1 MADETV
7 HGLQRNQEAM
17 QARES
22 TALLNEDAA
31 AICSG
36 FRAHTA
42 QLYALLQ
49 NNTLQAPHRVP
60 HLRQLLLRLNF
71 NHFMEREAAEHVQ
84 VAGGP
89 DEHKPDILV
98 VAE

>member
-1 MADETV
+1 M
-7 HGLQRNQEAM
+7 HGLQRNQEAV

-22 TALLNEDAA
+22 TAVVDEEAA
-31 AICSG
+31 AICIG

-49 NNTLQAPHRVP
+49 SNTLQAPHRVP

-71 NHFMEREAAEHVQ
+71 NHFMEHEATTHAQ
-84 VAGGP
+84 VAGGRNE
-89 DEHKPDILV
+89 DEPDILV